1 MNDDKNNNK
10 KNKESVGSEQAC
22 FPNEIAEV
30 DRFIADMLERYGADV
45 GDSLFAGDSLFR
57 DGVADLLGATLTFT
71 LDYLPEEC
79 HIAGCAIAL
88 LENCTWRD
96 DGRIG
101 DVFNLAIY
109 ELMCGYRI
117 ECVRDPLSGE
127 RLPYLKPSPMAR
139 NSDGTHPSDC
149 LRFGAVRGF
158 LPNEDETLNRYCRF
172 IALIPDPNMRM
183 SVRYAALA
191 LLKYS
196 FPHDIPKRSRYS
208 IRKIIDD
215 LG

>member
-1 MNDDKNNNK
+1 MNEEKDNK
-10 KNKESVGSEQAC
+10 DEESPESGQAC
-22 FPNEIAEV
+22 FPTEIAEV
-30 DRFIADMLERYGADV
+30 DGFIADILERYGADV

-57 DGVADLLGATLTFT
+57 DGVADLLGTTLTLV
-71 LDYLPEEC
+71 LDYLPEKC

-88 LENCTWRD
+88 LENCTWPD

-101 DVFNLAIY
+101 DTFNLTIH

-117 ECVRDPLSGE
+117 ECARDQLSGE
-127 RLPYLKPSPMAR
+127 QLPYLKPSPMAR
-139 NSDGTHPSDC
+139 NSDGMHPSDC
-149 LRFGAVRGF
+149 LRFGSVRGF
-158 LPNEDETLNRYCRF
+158 LPDEDKTLNRYCRF

>member
-1 MNDDKNNNK
+1 MSEEKDNK
-10 KNKESVGSEQAC
+10 DKESPESGQAC
-22 FPNEIAEV
+22 FPTEIAEV
-30 DRFIADMLERYGADV
+30 DGFIADMLERYGADV
-45 GDSLFAGDSLFR
+45 GDSLFR
-57 DGVADLLGATLTFT
+57 DGVADLLGATLTLV
-71 LDYLPEEC
+71 LDYLPDKC
-79 HIAGCAIAL
+79 HTAGCAIAL
-88 LENCTWRD
+88 LENCAWPD

-101 DVFNLAIY
+101 DTFNLAIH

-117 ECVRDPLSGE
+117 EYDWNPLSGE
-127 RLPYLKPSPMAR
+127 QLPYLKPSPMAR
-139 NSDGTHPSDC
+139 NSDGMHPSDC

-158 LPNEDETLNRYCRF
+158 LPDEDETLNRYCKF
-172 IALIPDPNMRM
+172 IALIPNANMRM

-196 FPHDIPKRSRYS
+196 FPHDIPKRSRCS

>member
-1 MNDDKNNNK
+1 MSEEKDNK
-10 KNKESVGSEQAC
+10 DKESPESGQAC
-22 FPNEIAEV
+22 FPTEIAEV
-30 DRFIADMLERYGADV
+30 DGFIADMLECYGADA
-45 GDSLFAGDSLFR
+45 GDFLFAGDSLFR
-57 DGVADLLGATLTFT
+57 DGVADLLGATLTLV
-71 LDYLPEEC
+71 LDFLPDEC
-79 HIAGCAIAL
+79 HTAGRAIEL
-88 LENCTWRD
+88 LENCTWPD

-101 DVFNLAIY
+101 DTFNLAIH

-127 RLPYLKPSPMAR
+127 HLLYLKPSPMAR
-139 NSDGTHPSDC
+139 NSDGMHPSDC

-158 LPNEDETLNRYCRF
+158 LPDEDETLNRYCRF

-196 FPHDIPKRSRYS
+196 FPHDIPKRSRCS

>member
-1 MNDDKNNNK
+1 MSEEKDNK
-10 KNKESVGSEQAC
+10 DREAPESDQAC
-22 FPNEIAEV
+22 FPTEIAEV
-30 DRFIADMLERYGADV
+30 DSFIADMLERYGADV
-45 GDSLFAGDSLFR
+45 GDSLFR
-57 DGVADLLGATLTFT
+57 DGVADLLGATLTLV
-71 LDYLPEEC
+71 LDYLPEKC
-79 HIAGCAIAL
+79 NIAGCAIAL
-88 LENCTWRD
+88 LENCTWPD

-101 DVFNLAIY
+101 DIFNLAIH

-117 ECVRDPLSGE
+117 ECVRDSLSGE
-127 RLPYLKPSPMAR
+127 HLPHLKPSPMAR
-139 NSDGTHPSDC
+139 NSDGMHPSDC

-158 LPNEDETLNRYCRF
+158 LPDEDETLNRYCRF

-191 LLKYS
+191 LLEYS
-196 FPHDIPKRSRYS
+196 FPHDIPKHSRYS